1 MTGRAPAP
9 ASTASARSSASTCPS
24 ASSSFSSAPVGASGV
39 SSQSNSSIEVR
50 SASRSQAMW
59 TVDVWSASKQELKSK
74 LMAPVANC
82 HRRTHAPQYTSAA
95 LLEMQRYIKVE
106 RLSDLEVRPCKV
118 AITGGCLLVAR
129 VDDLYPSIFARVRS
143 SRILQLGLAVADRH
157 QVARVDAI
165 FFEKQPLDRLGAAFG
180 QPLIVCVAAFGVS
193 MPGKDESVALQLE
206 ARQSMAECVAEVF
219 LLLGRKIN
227 KVVFEVLH

>member
-1 MTGRAPAP
+1 
-9 ASTASARSSASTCPS
+9 
-24 ASSSFSSAPVGASGV
+24 
-39 SSQSNSSIEVR
+39 
-50 SASRSQAMW
+50 MW

-180 QPLIVCVAAFGVS
+180 QPLKLTGDLGNAFEAAEIGGRRSNRLTTGKLSPSNFGL
-193 MPGKDESVALQLE
+193 LQQY
-206 ARQSMAECVAEVF
+206 RPRAETC
-219 LLLGRKIN
+219 GIP
-227 KVVFEVLH
+227 FEPIWSEL